1 MRCVS
6 AAVAVLAT
14 FVLCSPL
21 PGSVPAQAGE
31 NDAPKLLKVV
41 ALSRHGVRSPTQSP
55 ETLKA
60 WSDRRWPEW
69 NTVPGHLTERGADLI
84 RAEWQGLR
92 QSLAFDGLLPA
103 SECPAPQSVFVYA
116 DNEERTLATA
126 RAMLEGLSPGCG
138 FKVFSRPEGTDPL
151 FHPVRSGFVNA
162 PVISEPERKKLTAEL
177 SALQDSLGADI
188 ARLSS
193 ILGPASPALCAP
205 GQISCTLSSMPS
217 ALEFPHK
224 DSRRNVSLH
233 GGLSLASTTAE
244 ILLLESLE
252 WPERAQLVPAAI
264 PAPRVQYPGTPVE
277 QKARQII
284 MAPRSDKPDTRPLP
298 FAPRWKPALLQ
309 PKDNEILVNPATAR
323 QLLHVHTNV
332 QSAVQRFAPVAESD
346 GMPLLLFMTEALA
359 GTSPV
364 ADANKAALVF
374 LAGHDT
380 NIVNLAGLLDLH
392 WNNDPFPADS
402 TPPGSMLVFR
412 LWETEQGNVVQA
424 SFLCQT
430 DAAFLSTDNAVMS
443 RAALK
448 ESALMLPNA
457 TADTPAGP
465 GLPLASF
472 LALVRGMAGDEL
484 TERLP
489 EIFAGKP
496 RS

>member
-6 AAVAVLAT
+6 AVAAVLAT
-14 FVLCSPL
+14 FVFCFLPPCSC
-21 PGSVPAQAGE
+21 QAGRE
-31 NDAPKLLKVV
+31 ESIVPRLLKVV

-55 ETLKA
+55 ETLNA
-60 WSDRRWPEW
+60 WSDRRWPVW
-69 NTVPGHLTERGADLI
+69 NTAPGHLTERGADLI

-162 PVISEPERKKLTAEL
+162 PVISEPERKKLTEEL

-188 ARLSS
+188 ARIAS
-193 ILGPASPALCAP
+193 ILGPAAPALCAP

-224 DSRRNVSLH
+224 NSRRNVSLH
-233 GGLSLASTTAE
+233 GGLALASTTAE

-252 WPERAQLVPAAI
+252 WPEKAQLVPAAI

-284 MAPRSDKPDTRPLP
+284 MAPRSDRPDTRPLT

-309 PKDNEILVNPATAR
+309 PKDHEILVNPATAR
-323 QLLHVHTNV
+323 QLLPVHTRV
-332 QSAVQRFAPVAESD
+332 QNAVQRFAPVAESE
-346 GMPLLLFMTEALA
+346 GMPLLLFMAEALA
-359 GTSPV
+359 GASPV

-412 LWETEQGNVVQA
+412 LWETEQGDIVQA

-430 DAAFLSTDNAVMS
+430 DSAFLSTDKAVMS
-443 RAALK
+443 RAALR
-448 ESALMLPNA
+448 ESALILPNA

-465 GLPLASF
+465 GIPLATF
-472 LALVRGMAGDEL
+472 LTMVHDMAGENLALRL
-484 TERLP
+484 TDL
-489 EIFAGKP
+489 FAGES
-496 RS
+496 RF